1 MATEATLNN
10 SGGSDST
17 VSLLE
22 QLAEVFGKLKSHT
35 EASLQLQNG
44 MNWGDIKE
52 YFLNFDKSYR
62 SKSKFDELAEKQKAL
77 EEKKTEALRLIAD
90 KEANVSAKE
99 RASLNQLQELR
110 DAAVSSLAEVRQKH
124 KVELAEI
131 LDANGSKDKKVSTS
145 INGNNASHGSEENTP
160 ASGSGEPSEA
170 SPVEVKPRPV
180 LKELCEQ
187 MDTKGLLKFLSDNCK
202 KLASFRDELS
212 VALRCA
218 SDPARFVLDSLE
230 GFFPPDQTNSP
241 GNKQNALQV
250 QRRSCIVLMEA
261 IAPAL
266 GTKEPGGNDPW
277 SSEIKE
283 QAKAIAEEWKSK
295 LAEVDLDASNG
306 HSLEAQAFLQLL
318 TTFNVDS
325 VLDEDEL
332 CKIVVAVSRRK
343 QTAVTCRSLG
353 LNERIPGIIEE
364 LVNRHRQIDAVHFI
378 QAFGLSETFPPAPLL
393 KTYVDELKDTFDNNG
408 DGTATSSKD
417 DPKTKELLAL
427 RAVIKCIEEYKLQ
440 KEYSLGPLQ
449 KRVSEL
455 KPKSEKRPSSDAG
468 RAYSKKP
475 RGPGSSFPRR
485 PTFPRSPVGSAARR
499 PPFPISNWQRAP
511 VPMPRAPAPMAPLPD
526 RFGAADRYHYTP
538 PAATYDTGAFSSDGE
553 PFSAPKPFQYT
564 PGSVAASYGSSSY
577 KVAYGG
583 PGALPGAGGY
593 AGYPGASGPN
603 ASGSYGNYIGS
614 GYRPNQQP

>member
-10 SGGSDST
+10 SGCSESPM
-17 VSLLE
+17 SLLE

-35 EASLQLQNG
+35 EASLHLQNG
-44 MNWGDIKE
+44 MNWGDIRE
-52 YFLNFDKSYR
+52 YFLNVDKSYR
-62 SKSKFDELAEKQKAL
+62 SQFDELVEKQKAL

-90 KEANVSAKE
+90 KEASVSAKE

-145 INGNNASHGSEENTP
+145 INGNNASRASEENTP
-160 ASGSGEPSEA
+160 ASGSCEPSEA
-170 SPVEVKPRPV
+170 SPVEIKPRPV

-187 MDTKGLLKFLSDNCK
+187 MDTKGLLKFLSENCK
-202 KLASFRDELS
+202 KLPSFRDELS

-218 SDPARFVLDSLE
+218 TDPARFVLDSLE

-343 QTAVTCRSLG
+343 QTAVICRSLG

-378 QAFGLSETFPPAPLL
+378 QTFGLSETFPPAPLL

-408 DGTATSSKD
+408 DATATSSKD

-475 RGPGSSFPRR
+475 RGPGTSFPRR
-485 PTFPRSPVGSAARR
+485 PAFPRSPVGSAARR
-499 PPFPISNWQRAP
+499 PPFPVSNWQRAP
-511 VPMPRAPAPMAPLPD
+511 APMPRAPAPMAPLPD

-538 PAATYDTGAFSSDGE
+538 PAATYDTGAFSSYGE

-564 PGSVAASYGSSSY
+564 PGSVAASYNSSPY

-593 AGYPGASGPN
+593 AGYSAAGPSAS
-603 ASGSYGNYIGS
+603 SSYVNYLGS

>member
-10 SGGSDST
+10 SGGSESAMP
-17 VSLLE
+17 LLE

-44 MNWGDIKE
+44 MQWEDIKGH
-52 YFLNFDKSYR
+52 FLSLDKSYR
-62 SKSKFDELAEKQKAL
+62 SKFDELVEKQKAL
-77 EEKKTEALRLIAD
+77 EEKKAEARRLIAE
-90 KEANVSAKE
+90 KEANVSTKE

-110 DAAVSSLAEVRQKH
+110 DAAVSSLAEVRQKY

-131 LDANGSKDKKVSTS
+131 LDASGSKDKKVSTS
-145 INGNNASHGSEENTP
+145 INDNNASRASEENTP
-160 ASGSGEPSEA
+160 ASGSGEASEA
-170 SPVEVKPRPV
+170 SPVETKPRPV
-180 LKELCEQ
+180 LKQLCEQ
-187 MDTKGLLKFLSDNCK
+187 MDTKGLLKFLSENSR
-202 KLASFRDELS
+202 KLASLRDELS
-212 VALRCA
+212 VALKCA
-218 SDPARFVLDSLE
+218 TDPARFVLNSLE

-241 GNKQNALQV
+241 GSKHNALEV
-250 QRRSCIVLMEA
+250 QRKSCIVLMEA

-266 GTKEPGGNDPW
+266 GTTEPGGNDPW

-306 HSLEAQAFLQLL
+306 YSLEAQAFLQLL

-343 QTAVTCRSLG
+343 QTAVCCRSLG
-353 LNERIPGIIEE
+353 LNEKMPGIIEE
-364 LVNRHRQIDAVHFI
+364 LVKRHRQIDAVHFV

-393 KTYVDELKDTFDNNG
+393 KTYVEELKDTIENNG
-408 DGTATSSKD
+408 DATATSLKD
-417 DPKTKELLAL
+417 DPKSRELLAL

-440 KEYSLGPLQ
+440 KECSLGPLQ

-455 KPKSEKRPSSDAG
+455 KPKGEKRPSTDAG
-468 RAYSKKP
+468 RTYAKKP
-475 RGPGSSFPRR
+475 RGPGISFPRR
-485 PTFPRSPVGSAARR
+485 PAGSVGSAARR
-499 PPFPISNWQRAP
+499 PPFPGFNWQRAP
-511 VPMPRAPAPMAPLPD
+511 APMPSRGPAPMPSRAPLPD
-526 RFGAADRYHYTP
+526 RYGAADRYHHPP
-538 PAATYDTGAFSSDGE
+538 PAPVYEAGAFSSYGE

-564 PGSVAASYGSSSY
+564 PGSVAASYNSSPY

-583 PGALPGAGGY
+583 PGAPAASTY
-593 AGYPGASGPN
+593 AGYGGASGPA
-603 ASGSYGNYIGS
+603 ASSSYANYLGSV
-614 GYRPNQQP
+614 YRPPQP

>member
-10 SGGSDST
+10 SSGSEST
-17 VSLLE
+17 MSMLE

-44 MNWGDIKE
+44 MNWVDIKE
-52 YFLNFDKSYR
+52 YFLNVDKSYR
-62 SKSKFDELAEKQKAL
+62 SKFDELVEKQKAL
-77 EEKKTEALRLIAD
+77 EEKKTEAGRLIAE

-110 DAAVSSLAEVRQKH
+110 DGAVSSLVEVRQKY

-145 INGNNASHGSEENTP
+145 TNGNNASHASEANTP
-160 ASGSGEPSEA
+160 ASGSGDPSEA

-187 MDTKGLLKFLSDNCK
+187 MDTKGLLKFLSENCK
-202 KLASFRDELS
+202 KLASLRDELS

-218 SDPARFVLDSLE
+218 TDPARLVLDSLE
-230 GFFPPDQTNSP
+230 GFFPPDQTDSP

-266 GTKEPGGNDPW
+266 GAKEQGGNDPW

-306 HSLEAQAFLQLL
+306 YSLEAQALLQLL

-408 DGTATSSKD
+408 DASATSSKD

-475 RGPGSSFPRR
+475 RGPGPSFPRR
-485 PTFPRSPVGSAARR
+485 PAGPVGSAARR
-499 PPFPISNWQRAP
+499 PPFPVSNWQRAP
-511 VPMPRAPAPMAPLPD
+511 APMPSRAPAPMAPLPE
-526 RFGAADRYHYTP
+526 RYGAADRYHYTP
-538 PAATYDTGAFSSDGE
+538 PATAYDTGAFSSYGE

-564 PGSVAASYGSSSY
+564 PGSAAASYNSSPY

-583 PGALPGAGGY
+583 PGALPGASGY
-593 AGYPGASGPN
+593 AGYSGASGPS
-603 ASGSYGNYIGS
+603 ASSSYTNYLGS
-614 GYRPNQQP
+614 GYRPTQQP

>member
-1 MATEATLNN
+1 MATEATSN
-10 SGGSDST
+10 SSAGSDST
-17 VSLLE
+17 MSFLE

-44 MNWGDIKE
+44 MDWADIKE
-52 YFLNFDKSYR
+52 YFLNVDKSYR
-62 SKSKFDELAEKQKAL
+62 SKFDELVEKQKAL
-77 EEKKTEALRLIAD
+77 EEKKTEARRLIAE

-110 DAAVSSLAEVRQKH
+110 DAAVSSLAEVRQKY
-124 KVELAEI
+124 KVDLAEI

-145 INGNNASHGSEENTP
+145 INGNTASRASEENTP
-160 ASGSGEPSEA
+160 ASGSGEPSET
-170 SPVEVKPRPV
+170 SPVEVKPCPV

-187 MDTKGLLKFLSDNCK
+187 MDTKGLLKFVSENIK

-218 SDPARFVLDSLE
+218 TDPARFVLDSLE
-230 GFFPPDQTNSP
+230 GFYPPDQTNSP

-283 QAKAIAEEWKSK
+283 QAKAIAEEWKNK
-295 LAEVDLDASNG
+295 LAEIDLDASNG
-306 HSLEAQAFLQLL
+306 YSLEAQAFLQLL

-343 QTAVTCRSLG
+343 QTAVSCRSLG
-353 LNERIPGIIEE
+353 LNEKIPGIIEE

-378 QAFGLSETFPPAPLL
+378 QAFGLSETFPPVPLL
-393 KTYVDELKDTFDNNG
+393 KTYVDELKDSFDNNG
-408 DGTATSSKD
+408 DATATFSKD

-455 KPKSEKRPSSDAG
+455 KPKTEKRPSSDAG
-468 RAYSKKP
+468 RGYSKKP
-475 RGPGSSFPRR
+475 RGPGTSFPRR
-485 PTFPRSPVGSAARR
+485 PVGPVSSAARR
-499 PPFPISNWQRAP
+499 PPFPASNWQRAP
-511 VPMPRAPAPMAPLPD
+511 VPMPSRAPAPMAPLPD

-538 PAATYDTGAFSSDGE
+538 PATAYEAGAFPSYGE
-553 PFSAPKPFQYT
+553 SFSVPKPFQYT
-564 PGSVAASYGSSSY
+564 PGSVAAAYNSSAY

-583 PGALPGAGGY
+583 PGALPGAS
-593 AGYPGASGPN
+593 GYPGYSGASGPS
-603 ASGSYGNYIGS
+603 APSSYTNYLGS

>member
-1 MATEATLNN
+1 MATEATLNT
-10 SGGSDST
+10 SAGSES
-17 VSLLE
+17 SMSFLE
-22 QLAEVFGKLKSHT
+22 QLAEVFDKLKSHT

-44 MNWGDIKE
+44 MDWADIKE
-52 YFLNFDKSYR
+52 YFLNVDKSYR
-62 SKSKFDELAEKQKAL
+62 SKFDELVEKQKSL
-77 EEKKTEALRLIAD
+77 EEKKTEAHRLIAE

-110 DAAVSSLAEVRQKH
+110 DAAVSSLAEVRQKY

-145 INGNNASHGSEENTP
+145 INGNNASRASEENTP
-160 ASGSGEPSEA
+160 ASGSGEPSET

-187 MDTKGLLKFLSDNCK
+187 MDTKGLLKFLSENFK

-230 GFFPPDQTNSP
+230 GFYPPDQTNSP
-241 GNKQNALQV
+241 GNKHNSLQV
-250 QRRSCIVLMEA
+250 QRRSCIILMEA

-306 HSLEAQAFLQLL
+306 YSLEAQAFLQLL

-343 QTAVTCRSLG
+343 QTAVSCRSLG
-353 LNERIPGIIEE
+353 LNERIPGWY
-364 LVNRHRQIDAVHFI
+364 
-378 QAFGLSETFPPAPLL
+378 PP
-393 KTYVDELKDTFDNNG
+393 
-408 DGTATSSKD
+408 
-417 DPKTKELLAL
+417 
-427 RAVIKCIEEYKLQ
+427 R
-440 KEYSLGPLQ
+440 
-449 KRVSEL
+449 
-455 KPKSEKRPSSDAG
+455 
-468 RAYSKKP
+468 
-475 RGPGSSFPRR
+475 
-485 PTFPRSPVGSAARR
+485 
-499 PPFPISNWQRAP
+499 
-511 VPMPRAPAPMAPLPD
+511 MPQGVL
-526 RFGAADRYHYTP
+526 TP
-538 PAATYDTGAFSSDGE
+538 
-553 PFSAPKPFQYT
+553 
-564 PGSVAASYGSSSY
+564 
-577 KVAYGG
+577 
-583 PGALPGAGGY
+583 
-593 AGYPGASGPN
+593 
-603 ASGSYGNYIGS
+603 
-614 GYRPNQQP
+614 

>member
-1 MATEATLNN
+1 MATESTLNN
-10 SGGSDST
+10 SGGSEST
-17 VSLLE
+17 MSFLE

-44 MNWGDIKE
+44 MDWEDIKE
-52 YFLNFDKSYR
+52 YFRNVDKSYR
-62 SKSKFDELAEKQKAL
+62 SKFDELVEKQKAL
-77 EEKKTEALRLIAD
+77 EEKKTEACRLIAE

-99 RASLNQLQELR
+99 RASLNQLQELK
-110 DAAVSSLAEVRQKH
+110 DAAVSSLAEVRQKY

-131 LDANGSKDKKVSTS
+131 LDASGSKDKKVSTS
-145 INGNNASHGSEENTP
+145 INGNNASRASEENTP

-187 MDTKGLLKFLSDNCK
+187 MDTKGLLKFLSENCK
-202 KLASFRDELS
+202 KLASLRDELS
-212 VALRCA
+212 IALRCA
-218 SDPARFVLDSLE
+218 TDPARVVLDSLE
-230 GFFPPDQTNSP
+230 GFFPPDQTDSP
-241 GNKQNALQV
+241 GDDTNNALQV

-266 GTKEPGGNDPW
+266 GTKEPSGNDPW
-277 SSEIKE
+277 SSETKE

-295 LAEVDLDASNG
+295 LAEIDLDASNG
-306 HSLEAQAFLQLL
+306 YSLEAQAFLQLL
-318 TTFNVDS
+318 ATFNVDS
-325 VLDEDEL
+325 MLDEDEL

-378 QAFGLSETFPPAPLL
+378 QAFGLSETFPPTPLL
-393 KTYVDELKDTFDNNG
+393 KTYVDELKDSFDNNG
-408 DGTATSSKD
+408 DATAASSKD
-417 DPKTKELLAL
+417 DPKTKELLSL

-475 RGPGSSFPRR
+475 RGPSTSFPRR
-485 PTFPRSPVGSAARR
+485 PTGPIGSAARR
-499 PPFPISNWQRAP
+499 PPFPASNWQRAP
-511 VPMPRAPAPMAPLPD
+511 VPMPSRAPAPMAPIPD
-526 RFGAADRYHYTP
+526 RYGAADRYHYTP
-538 PAATYDTGAFSSDGE
+538 SGASYDSGAFSSYGE
-553 PFSAPKPFQYT
+553 SFGAPKPFQYT
-564 PGSVAASYGSSSY
+564 PGSVAASYNSSAY

-593 AGYPGASGPN
+593 AGYSGASGPS
-603 ASGSYGNYIGS
+603 ASSSYANYLGS
-614 GYRPNQQP
+614 GYRPTQQP